1 MREANTRIAAASV
14 CANDMG
20 YTHMYTH
27 VFVAHKVKPP
37 APFSPPSP
45 LSLSS
50 PPLFPPLTRLR
61 RLDAT
66 ENGLQTLAVPWQWAS
81 RGIKDLLFTGN
92 QITKVCGWV

>member
-1 MREANTRIAAASV
+1 
-14 CANDMG
+14 
-20 YTHMYTH
+20 MYTH
-27 VFVAHKVKPP
+27 VFVAHKVKPL
-37 APFSPPSP
+37 APFSPPSPLSLSPPSP

-92 QITKVCGWV
+92 QITKVCVWV